1 MYRSTH
7 ALIKTEKKLKRS
19 INGILLLDKP
29 KGWSSNKALQEV
41 KSLFNAKKAGHT
53 GSLDPLATGL
63 LPICFGE
70 ATKFSQFLLEANKAY
85 RVQAL
90 LGSKTTTG
98 DAEGEIIQT
107 RPVDPAWLE
116 QLEVILPHFR
126 GTISQLPPMYSALKF
141 NGKPLYTLARQG
153 ITIERPTREV
163 TIHTLKLLDSTA
175 TTLDLEIQ
183 CSKGTYIRTLIEDIG
198 EALGCGAYV
207 QMLRRIGVDSYGQS
221 EMLNFET
228 LQTLSEEARDQS
240 LRPLDSLLP
249 LWPTIRLSQAAAYYL
264 CRGQAILLPET
275 PKSGWVRL
283 VSTVTNQFIGIGEM
297 LADGRVAPRRLL
309 ELRHLA

>member
-1 MYRSTH
+1 MSRQIHVLTKSQ
-7 ALIKTEKKLKRS
+7 KTIKRS
-19 INGILLLDKP
+19 VNGILLLDKP

-85 RVQAL
+85 RVEAL

-107 RPVDPAWLE
+107 RPVDADWVTRLDA
-116 QLEVILPHFR
+116 ILPRFR

-141 NGKPLYTLARQG
+141 QGKPLYTLARQG

-163 TIHTLKLLDSTA
+163 TIHVLEVLGSTE
-175 TTLDLEIQ
+175 TTLRLEIH
-183 CSKGTYIRTLIEDIG
+183 CSKGTYVRTLIEDIG

-207 QMLRRIGVDSYGQS
+207 QALRRIGVESYGEA
-221 EMLNFET
+221 EMLSFEV
-228 LQTLSEEARDQS
+228 LQALSEQERDQH
-240 LRPLDSLLP
+240 LFPLDSLLP
-249 LWPTIRLSQAAAYYL
+249 SWPAIHLSQAATYYL
-264 CRGQAILLPET
+264 CRGQAILLPDT
-275 PKSGWVRL
+275 PKSGWVRF
-283 VSTVTNQFIGIGEM
+283 VNTVNNQFIGIGEM
-297 LADGRVAPRRLL
+297 LDDGRVAPRRLL
-309 ELRHLA
+309 ELRH

>member
-1 MYRSTH
+1 MYRPTH

-107 RPVDPAWLE
+107 RPVDPAWFE
-116 QLEVILPHFR
+116 QLEVILSRFR
-126 GTISQLPPMYSALKF
+126 GKISQLPPMYSALKF

-153 ITIERPTREV
+153 ITIERPSREV
-163 TIHTLKLLDSTA
+163 TIHTLKFLGNTA
-175 TTLDLEIQ
+175 TTLDLEIE

-207 QMLRRIGVDSYGQS
+207 QTLRRIGVESYGES
-221 EMLNFET
+221 EMLSFET
-228 LQTLSEEARDQS
+228 LQTLSEAARDLC
-240 LRPLDSLLP
+240 LRPLESLLP

-264 CRGQAILLPET
+264 CRGQAISLPET
-275 PKSGWVRL
+275 PQSGWVRL
-283 VSTVTNQFIGIGEM
+283 VSTATNQFIGIGEM
-297 LADGRVAPRRLL
+297 LEDGRIAPRRLL